1 MTTTTVVRR
10 TLLALFLSVAALC
23 SASAQFD
30 FARYKP
36 LTLDSLM
43 KRHKDL
49 LGKKGGGTLSRTN
62 YLYRIAVQYGDS
74 IKPTDP
80 EVERLIEKW
89 FTTSLRQKYPDS
101 LFASEMLFY
110 ENDVPYWIPVQ
121 QHLVN
126 FFTEEVTPGDRVEIY
141 VTLLGATKK
150 KLVLTLNEFKKLE

>member
-1 MTTTTVVRR
+1 MTTATVVRR
-10 TLLALFLSVAALC
+10 IAFIVFLSSIAL
-23 SASAQFD
+23 STGSAQFN

-43 KRHKDL
+43 KRHKGL
-49 LGKKGGGTLSRTN
+49 LGKKGDGTLTRTN
-62 YLYRIAVQYGDS
+62 FLYRIAVQYGDS
-74 IKPTDP
+74 INPTGP

-89 FTTSLRQKYPDS
+89 FTSGLKQRYPDS
-101 LFASEMLFY
+101 LFSSEMLFL
-110 ENDVPYWIPVQ
+110 ENDVPYWVPVQ

-126 FFTEEVTPGDRVEIY
+126 FFTEEVARGDRVEIY